1 MSKNLE
7 VMIQGAFRLSGTLT
21 IPNEERPLFPAVL
34 IVAGSGKADRDG
46 NIKKLQANMYKG
58 LAEFLTDKGFIT
70 LRYDKRGTYKSE
82 GNFLETG
89 LNDLIDDAAACV
101 QFLQSQPNVD
111 KEKIFILGHSE
122 GALIAPAVHKKKPV
136 SGLILLAGAASS
148 NLELLPLQTERAYA
162 EMNQA
167 RGLKGWVVRKLRV
180 TEKARKQNQKLFAKI
195 ASSQKAVM
203 RVQGVKM
210 NAKWLRETIHY
221 NVCDYLQ
228 EVACPVLA
236 VTGEKDVQV
245 PPEDAKRI
253 AELVQGEAEW
263 KIIPNMNHILRPF
276 EGYHTMLGIMK
287 EYKPLAAQPICREL
301 LETIEKWLGKYK

>member
-7 VMIQGAFRLSGTLT
+7 VIIQGTFPLSGTLT
-21 IPNEERPLFPAVL
+21 IPNKERTTFPAVL
-34 IVAGSGKADRDG
+34 IIAGSGKADRDG
-46 NIKKLQANMYKG
+46 NIKKLNVNMYSG

-89 LNDLIDDAAACV
+89 LSDLIDDAASCV

-122 GALIAPAVHKKKPV
+122 GALIAPAVHKKTPV

-167 RGLKGWVVRKLRV
+167 KGLKGWVVRKLRV
-180 TEKARKQNQKLFAKI
+180 TEKARKQNQKFFAKI
-195 ASSQKAVM
+195 TASQKAVM
-203 RVQGVKM
+203 RVRGVRM

-228 EVACPVLA
+228 EVTCPVLA
-236 VTGEKDVQV
+236 VTGEKDIQV

-263 KIIPNMNHILRPF
+263 QIIPNMNHILRPF

-287 EYKPLAAQPICREL
+287 EYKALAAQPICPEL
-301 LETIEKWLGKYK
+301 LDTIEKWLVKYT